1 MNYSKELGCV
11 LLFQL
16 ETSTKSLS
24 KEFSVLLTRI
34 HMATGAIQPPR
45 GWQPHQEWKTRNK
58 RVIAMYRKVISFLS
72 LTLIWDRE
80 KH

>member
-45 GWQPHQEWKTRNK
+45 G
-58 RVIAMYRKVISFLS
+58 
-72 LTLIWDRE
+72 
-80 KH
+80 